1 MKKILIVLLATTL
14 TVSLASC
21 SKDEGDVTGSVE
33 TSAQTSAENE
43 EAFEKGG
50 VSQQTY
56 KNEFIGIG
64 CTLDDDWTFYDDE
77 KIAQLNGLA
86 SDAMDEEV
94 AEMIANATIIYD
106 MFAENTA
113 TAENVNINLE
123 KLTRTK
129 VLMLDIETMFKSQTP
144 SLKSTYENMGST
156 EFSYTI
162 GKISFVG
169 KDQVTMKIKAKIN
182 GVDMYQTM
190 VALKTGQYLTNIC
203 ATSYQTDTTEEVLGK
218 FFSLGNN

>member
-1 MKKILIVLLATTL
+1 MKRFLTVLLAMAL
-14 TVSLASC
+14 VMSFASC

-33 TSAQTSAENE
+33 TSTQTSAETD

-64 CTLDDDWTFYDDE
+64 CTLDDDWTFYTDDQ
-77 KIAQLNGLA
+77 IAQLNGIA
-86 SDAMDEEV
+86 ADAMDEEV

-123 KLTRTK
+123 KLTRAK
-129 VLMLDIETMFKSQTP
+129 VLMLDIETTFKSQTP
-144 SLKSTYENMGST
+144 SLKSTYENMGAT

-162 GKISFVG
+162 EKTSFTG
-169 KDQVTMKIKAKIN
+169 KDQVSMKVKAKIN